1 MAQPGE
7 LLPGLTESLKSALV
21 FLQETTTIQPP
32 PEGISLL
39 DTKNELLLSYLQNL
53 VFLIILKL
61 RERPSSGTSLETASA
76 DEVVKTLVSLR
87 IYLEKGVR
95 PLESR
100 LKYQLDKL
108 LFAAAEEVST
118 TIAQAPDRT
127 PTSKIHQTNGHTSDT
142 VSNSD
147 ASDAPD
153 TNPLPISRIP
163 DLAHCPNPSSLLPP
177 RKSSSAPSI
186 SNIYQPPRL
195 NPTAPPDSRKVPPK
209 PRKSH
214 LLDSFAREELTD
226 APFAEPSI
234 GSGSGL
240 KGREREKEEERRG
253 YEEGRLVRLPGEK
266 RKRRRGGEGF
276 GEDDLLGGI
285 GGVDFA
291 GGDGKRRKGGRMEGR
306 QERVGEAWER
316 RAKRGVGKR
325 KR

>member
-7 LLPGLTESLKSALV
+7 LLSGLTESLKSALIS
-21 FLQETTTIQPP
+21 LPETATIQPP

-61 RERPSSGTSLETASA
+61 RERPSSGTSPETALD
-76 DEVVKTLVSLR
+76 DEVVRTLVSLR

-108 LFAAAEEVST
+108 LFAAAEEVPT
-118 TIAQAPDRT
+118 TAAQALNRS
-127 PTSKIHQTNGHTSDT
+127 PTSKNHQKNGHTSDT
-142 VSNSD
+142 

-153 TNPLPISRIP
+153 TNPPSFSRIP
-163 DLAHCPNPSSLLPP
+163 DLAHRPNPSSLLPL
-177 RKSSSAPSI
+177 RKPSSAPSA

-195 NPTAPPDSRKVPPK
+195 NPTAPPDSRKPPPK

-214 LLDSFAREELTD
+214 LLDSFVLEELTD

-276 GEDDLLGGI
+276 GEDDLVGGI

-291 GGDGKRRKGGRMEGR
+291 RGDGKRRKGGRVER
-306 QERVGEAWER
+306 REERVGEAWER